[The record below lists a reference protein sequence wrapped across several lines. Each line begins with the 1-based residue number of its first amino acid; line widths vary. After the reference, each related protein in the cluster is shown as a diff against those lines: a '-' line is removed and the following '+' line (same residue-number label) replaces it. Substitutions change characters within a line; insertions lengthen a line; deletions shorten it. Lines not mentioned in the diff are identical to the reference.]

1 MVRQLSKVFFVNTTL
16 IMSSWGDVK
25 IKARNLMMYR
35 RDTTVF
41 SATLKLSEYGE
52 IVDTIVKKKKLETVE
67 LAETYM
73 NRLLL
78 LNSL

>member
-16 IMSSWGDVK
+16 TMSSWGDVK

-52 IVDTIVKKKKLETVE
+52 IVDTIVKKKKLKTVE

-73 NRLLL
+73 DRILL